1 MSLDFSRLGFEK
13 QVGVSKFVLSENTS
27 SGKSTSFSGTEAAD
41 TSAAASAASASV
53 VVTAAVVVVVG
64 GTAVVDV
71 VVVGGSVVT
80 TAAAG
85 GSGTAAA
92 TVGGSGIAA
101 AGGARTKSVPSTSF
115 RRSAGCSVSAGG
127 WAVVVLLASKTGFS
141 WKKAKLL
148 TLRRETVLR

>member
-13 QVGVSKFVLSENTS
+13 QVGDSKFVLSENTS

-41 TSAAASAASASV
+41 TSAAASAGV
-53 VVTAAVVVVVG
+53 VVTAAVVVVGG

-141 WKKAKLL
+141 WKKAILL

>member
-41 TSAAASAASASV
+41 TSAAASAASAGV

-80 TAAAG
+80 TAAA
-85 GSGTAAA
+85 
-92 TVGGSGIAA
+92 GGSGIAA

>member
-41 TSAAASAASASV
+41 TSAAASAGV

-80 TAAAG
+80 TAAA
-85 GSGTAAA
+85 
-92 TVGGSGIAA
+92 GGSGIAA

>member
-41 TSAAASAASASV
+41 TSAAASAGV